1 MEPPARRSVGGSSL
15 HDVSR
20 VSLLFRQQFPV
31 ALITIML
38 VIPTLLLEKA
48 KQEVEHLGLIIQE
61 QTRLLNRLG
70 TWSIK
75 AAGRFDLLSK
85 YDIPF
90 RYFETLET
98 ACREHDLDLDFMIA
112 LMKVESNFDPLATST
127 QNAYGLMQIQVPT
140 ARELDLELV
149 SHWQLYE
156 PVRNIFLGAA
166 YFRNLLDRYS
176 GDYRLAS
183 IAYNRGPTRLDREL
197 ADGSRTI
204 DWYYKRIVASHDE
217 E

>member
-127 QNAYGLMQIQVPT
+127 QNAYGLMQIQVPGNWIWNWFHTGNSMNRCGTSFSGPRTSAICSIDTPAITGWLRSPTTGDLPDSIVSWLT
-140 ARELDLELV
+140 AAGPLTGTIRE
-149 SHWQLYE
+149 
-156 PVRNIFLGAA
+156 
-166 YFRNLLDRYS
+166 
-176 GDYRLAS
+176 
-183 IAYNRGPTRLDREL
+183 
-197 ADGSRTI
+197 
-204 DWYYKRIVASHDE
+204 
-217 E
+217 